1 MTSRPWHI
9 VRWFGFLAV
18 GAAIA
23 IGSGMRFCAKDSPT
37 DAFDGKFE
45 PAKNSLVAEAPRT
58 WLAPETF
65 DDPSAGGV
73 SGPEALAGVEDS
85 ARAPLENA
93 PPSALDPSSPEA
105 ERQIAELGAALA
117 GFEAEN
123 VQVRM
128 IEDRGSR
135 RFVFSCDVPTGGGA
149 ESFVGEGP
157 DPPSA
162 ARHALSRIRAWA
174 AAPGETTLR

>member
-9 VRWFGFLAV
+9 VRWFGFLAI

-23 IGSGMRFCAKDSPT
+23 IGSGMRFRAQERPE
-37 DAFDGKFE
+37 DAFAATFE
-45 PAKNSLVAEAPRT
+45 PAKNSLAAEATRA
-58 WLAPETF
+58 WLAPETL
-65 DDPSAGGV
+65 DDLDRAGA
-73 SGPEALAGVEDS
+73 SGPRALALTEDS
-85 ARAPLENA
+85 GGAASDA
-93 PPSALDPSSPEA
+93 PPSSALDPNSPEA
-105 ERQIAELGAALA
+105 ERQLDELGTELA

-128 IEDRGSR
+128 VEERGSR
-135 RFVFSCDVPTGGGA
+135 RFVFSCDVPTGSRT